1 MGFWF
6 FKQKKREDYSKQ
18 IKTLHSSLKS
28 SFTNVKKDMHNIS
41 DWINI
46 LDEKN
51 QDQNTELKGLQ
62 KRVMILEAKLERVVE
77 DLEDEEILEEP
88 KIEEIR
94 NSEVRFS
101 GVINSFQSLTDTQK
115 NIFKTLH
122 LLQKEKGW
130 AWVLLKDIANEI
142 YPTKSYNAVRS
153 TISDYLCILEE
164 IGLVQR
170 KRVSRQ
176 SMVSLT
182 DIGKEFLKYAKE
194 ELNFVEKSLESS
206 ANHSTKKSKSRDICL

>member
-115 NIFKTLH
+115 NIFKTLY
-122 LLQKEKGW
+122 LLQKEKG
-130 AWVLLKDIANEI
+130 
-142 YPTKSYNAVRS
+142 
-153 TISDYLCILEE
+153 
-164 IGLVQR
+164 
-170 KRVSRQ
+170 
-176 SMVSLT
+176 
-182 DIGKEFLKYAKE
+182 
-194 ELNFVEKSLESS
+194 
-206 ANHSTKKSKSRDICL
+206 